1 MRCHDVVVVC
11 APLSEKQGTA
21 DPLGGKSEGISTQL
35 QAFPNMKVP
44 YPEPTE
50 QEFEL
55 CVLGFFSFRAKETA
69 QLTGFKEK
77 YHR

>member
-1 MRCHDVVVVC
+1 
-11 APLSEKQGTA
+11 
-21 DPLGGKSEGISTQL
+21 
-35 QAFPNMKVP
+35 MKVP